1 MYRPGLRALPPQT
14 QAQYLNLAMS
24 STPLPDDELTIQVYR
39 KPTYVLV
46 TVAGEVDIATAA
58 QLRESLR
65 PLVAGGRR
73 VVADLDQVSFI
84 DAAGLGVLAGTA
96 GLAAAHGTS
105 LSVVCSWPRVRRLF
119 RLTGLDSSVPLARTL
134 AEALKAS
141 QASPQGRVS

>member
-1 MYRPGLRALPPQT
+1 MCRPGLRALPPQT
-14 QAQYLNLAMS
+14 PYLNLARS
-24 STPLPDDELTIQVYR
+24 STPLPDDELTIRVHR

-65 PLVAGGRR
+65 ALVAGGRR

-84 DAAGLGVLAGTA
+84 DAAGLGVLAGAA

-119 RLTGLDSSVPLARTL
+119 RLTGLDSSIPLARTL

-141 QASPQGRVS
+141 TASPQGRVS